1 MCRVTEGHSYELD
14 AAGLRALA
22 HPLRIRILG
31 ELRAE
36 GPATATQL
44 AERFEQRS
52 GTTSWHLR
60 QLAEHGFVEQ
70 DTERGNRRERWW
82 RATHAE
88 TAFHPERFSTDAEL
102 GPALSTLLHEVAAN
116 HHRELTGFL
125 ASLPEWSEEWIQ
137 ASELSDWQLSLSRD
151 ELAELTAEVGRLV
164 ERYRRDPAAGDE
176 PVMVQLRAFP
186 RGERRG

>member
-1 MCRVTEGHSYELD
+1 MTERDSYELD
-14 AAGLRALA
+14 AASLRALA

-31 ELRAE
+31 ELRAS

-82 RATHAE
+82 RAMHSE
-88 TAFHPERFSTDAEL
+88 TALRPESFSADAEL
-102 GPALSTLLHEVAAN
+102 GPTLSTLLHEVAAN
-116 HHRELTGFL
+116 HHRELTRFL
-125 ASLPEWSEEWIQ
+125 ATLPEWSGEWVE
-137 ASELSDWQLSLSRD
+137 ASELSDWVLSLSHT
-151 ELAELTAEVGRLV
+151 ELAEFTAEAGRLV
-164 ERYRRDPAAGDE
+164 ERYRRAPAPGDE
-176 PVMVQLRAFP
+176 TVLVQLRAFP
-186 RGERRG
+186 RGERRE